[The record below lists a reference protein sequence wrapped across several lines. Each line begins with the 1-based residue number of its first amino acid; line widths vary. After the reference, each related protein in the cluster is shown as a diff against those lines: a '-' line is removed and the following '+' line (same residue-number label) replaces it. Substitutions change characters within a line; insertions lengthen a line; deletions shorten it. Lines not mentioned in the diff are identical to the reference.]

1 MNIYVGNLDY
11 KVTEDDLKGVFEE
24 CGTVE
29 EVKIIMDKYTQR
41 SKGFGFIVMNN
52 DEEAKAAIDKL
63 NGTTVG
69 DREIAVNEA
78 RPKKQY

>member
-1 MNIYVGNLDY
+1 
-11 KVTEDDLKGVFEE
+11 
-24 CGTVE
+24 
-29 EVKIIMDKYTQR
+29 
-41 SKGFGFIVMNN
+41 MNN